1 MFESVEV
8 VAEDA
13 VSCADVLVA
22 SIADE
27 RRAVARRFAAVAAW
41 ADCHVPAPDDPSTSR
56 LQAATGRSHQAAVSS
71 FIVAFADGTPV
82 VARAGVVE
90 LGMLL
95 QTSTGS
101 AQALLR
107 DVLELRHRLP
117 RHWRAVQALEVDGW
131 KARQVATLTRRL
143 SRDQARAVD
152 AQVIEA
158 VTGLPWGRAK
168 DVVEGKV
175 IAADPEAHK
184 GRLAEDENRRFVST
198 RRRSNAAGLRTMIAR
213 GHAGDIARL
222 EGMIAYIAQQLE
234 IHGDTS
240 PADFRRAKALA
251 MLANPAL
258 TCVFLARAQD
268 GAASHATH
276 LAGAAE
282 PVEPEPAEPEPV
294 EPEGAPSA
302 VELALEFGRVLQQL
316 GGKALD
322 RLRPRSVLYVHLAA
336 EAVEGLTR
344 CGVARVDDPFARGPI
359 SIDQLR
365 RWLRH
370 DRVTVKPVIDPSSAT
385 PVDAYEVPAHLRE
398 AGQLINP
405 YEVFPYGTLSARQ
418 SDFDH
423 PIPYVAM
430 DDGGPPGQ
438 TALTNLG
445 PLGRRHH
452 LAKTFDGF
460 TVHQAAIGLYLW
472 RAPTGHW
479 YQVDH
484 RGTRHLG
491 RYDGAARPA
500 VLETAERHP
509 PAGMTLMEA
518 RLREAVVRH
527 AAA

>member
-1 MFESVEV
+1 MSEARTLEV
-8 VAEDA
+8 DDA
-13 VSCADVLVA
+13 SSCADALVA
-22 SIADE
+22 SISVE
-27 RRAVARRFAAVAAW
+27 RRAVADRFSLVVAW
-41 ADCHVPAPDDPSTSR
+41 ADFHAPEPDLASTAAGR
-56 LQAATGRSHQAAVSS
+56 AQAVGAEGTPGVTRPAAVH
-71 FIVAFADGTPV
+71 
-82 VARAGVVE
+82 
-90 LGMLL
+90 LGRLL

-117 RHWRAVQALEVDGW
+117 RHWRAVQALEIDGW

-175 IAADPEAHK
+175 IAVDPEAHRA
-184 GRLAEDENRRFVST
+184 RLAEDDNRRFVST

-222 EGMIAYIAQQLE
+222 EGMIAYIAEQLE
-234 IHGDTS
+234 AHGDTS

-258 TCVFLARAQD
+258 TCVFLARTQE
-268 GAASHATH
+268 GAEAHTSRPT
-276 LAGAAE
+276 GEAE
-282 PVEPEPAEPEPV
+282 PGEPFEPAVPEV
-294 EPEGAPSA
+294 EAAAPSA
-302 VELALEFGRVLQQL
+302 VELAVEFGRVLQQL
-316 GGKALD
+316 GSKALD
-322 RLRPRSVLYVHLAA
+322 RLRPRSVLYLHVAA
-336 EAVEGLTR
+336 EAVHGIR
-344 CGVARVDDPFARGPI
+344 GCSVARVDDPVARGPI
-359 SIDQLR
+359 SIDELR

-385 PVDAYEVPAHLRE
+385 PVDAYEVPTHLRE

-405 YEVFPYGTLSARQ
+405 YEVFPYGTLSSRQ

-423 PIPYVAM
+423 PIPYVSM
-430 DDGGPPGQ
+430 DHGGPPGQ
-438 TALTNLG
+438 TALRNLG

-500 VLETAERHP
+500 VLDTA
-509 PAGMTLMEA
+509 A
-518 RLREAVVRH
+518 RLPSEGSSRMENRFRDLVVRH